1 MEKTEKKKEENEL
14 RRKMI
19 GQWRRVIVVKRE
31 KCPEKKISLVNR
43 AVVKKPEKMN
53 WENLSEK
60 ENITL
65 DGHTDRCFD
74 DSGLRIRN
82 FPVNMKLGEL
92 KPIWSSF
99 V

>member
-1 MEKTEKKKEENEL
+1 M

-19 GQWRRVIVVKRE
+19 GQRRRVIVVERE
-31 KCPEKKISLVNR
+31 KTQEENIFGQQRGSHR
-43 AVVKKPEKMN
+43 KPEKIN
-53 WENLSEK
+53 CENLSEK
-60 ENITL
+60 EKITMG
-65 DGHTDRCFD
+65 GHTDRYFD

>member
-1 MEKTEKKKEENEL
+1 MPREEN
-14 RRKMI
+14 I
-19 GQWRRVIVVKRE
+19 FGQQ
-31 KCPEKKISLVNR
+31 SGSH
-43 AVVKKPEKMN
+43 KKPEKMN

>member
-1 MEKTEKKKEENEL
+1 
-14 RRKMI
+14 MI
-19 GQWRRVIVVKRE
+19 GQRRRVIVVKRE
-31 KCPEKKISLVNR
+31 KTQEENIFGSH
-43 AVVKKPEKMN
+43 KKPEKIN
-53 WENLSEK
+53 CENLSEK